1 MYQGFYNLTSG
12 MLTQQR
18 NLNTVSNNMVNI
30 QTPGYKSDRMV
41 SSTFQEEML
50 YRTGR
55 TDKSRYTELG
65 ITSKIRT
72 AQRTYVNYE
81 QGSFNP
87 TGGIYDFALSGN
99 GFFCIDT
106 PDGVRYTRNGS
117 FRVDEEGYLTLNNLG
132 RVQGAGG
139 QPIQISNED
148 FAVTNG
154 TIYGV
159 DADGTA
165 RELGTLRVVDFEG
178 EYQDVMHKE
187 DYGLYS
193 TDAAPREVMQG
204 DTAVIWKTLERS
216 NADMVDEMTSM
227 ITSQRALQSAAQMLK
242 MYDQVMNKSAND
254 IGRMQQQ
261 KSSRMPGSLSGLAGA
276 GMVIFRR
283 AGAGFLRNYK

>member
-18 NLNTVSNNMVNI
+18 NLNTISNNMVNV
-30 QTPGYKSDRMV
+30 QTPGYKSDKMV
-41 SSTFQEEML
+41 SSTFEEEML

-55 TDKSRYTELG
+55 KNKGEHEALG
-65 ITSKIRT
+65 VTSKIRT

-87 TGGIYDFALSGN
+87 TDGIYDFALSGR

-106 PDGVRYTRNGS
+106 ADGVRYSRNGS

-139 QPIQISNED
+139 QPIQINNEN
-148 FAVTNG
+148 FSVSNG
-154 TIYGV
+154 TIYGYNE
-159 DADGTA
+159 DGVVQ
-165 RELGTLRVVDFEG
+165 ELGTLRVVDFEG
-178 EYQDVMHKE
+178 EYQDILHKE

-193 TDAAPREVMQG
+193 TDAASREVLQG
-204 DTAVIWKTLERS
+204 ETAVIWKTLERS
-216 NADMVDEMTSM
+216 NADMVEEMTSM

-242 MYDQVMNKSAND
+242 MYDQVMSKSATD
-254 IGRMQQQ
+254 IGRM
-261 KSSRMPGSLSGLAGA
+261 
-276 GMVIFRR
+276 
-283 AGAGFLRNYK
+283 